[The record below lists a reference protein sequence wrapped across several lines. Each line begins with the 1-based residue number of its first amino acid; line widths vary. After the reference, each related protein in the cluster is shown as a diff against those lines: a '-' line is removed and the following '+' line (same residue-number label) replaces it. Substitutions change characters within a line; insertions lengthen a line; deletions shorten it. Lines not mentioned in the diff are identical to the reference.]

1 MEDIAQSRAHPTII
15 LLVEDNA
22 PLREVLIRHLT
33 RKEFA
38 VIDHKNGADALSF
51 IKNYTGQID
60 VLITDIVMP
69 RMDGFALAA
78 EVHVTS
84 PWTRVLFITGH
95 AGDRREI
102 REALEAEPHVL
113 LKPFSQAQLLEALQP
128 LLAASGGLSA
138 GGRNVE

>member
-1 MEDIAQSRAHPTII
+1 MQDIFQSRGHPTII

-22 PLREVLIRHLT
+22 PLRKVLIRHLT

-38 VIDHKNGADALSF
+38 VIDHKNGADALHF
-51 IKNYTGQID
+51 IKNYTGHID

-78 EVHVTS
+78 EVHAIS

-95 AGDRREI
+95 AGDRPEI
-102 REALEAEPHVL
+102 REALEAASTHVL

-128 LLAASGGLSA
+128 LLPS
-138 GGRNVE
+138 